1 MIKLFFNIMFLI
13 SISILVIHQSFYY
26 YQFNKI
32 FKKLKNLSEERNIR
46 EDRNLILEY
55 NYNLAQLNYIFCVY
69 FCGLFQ
75 KILYKK
81 NNFEYVE

>member
-1 MIKLFFNIMFLI
+1 MRLFFNI
-13 SISILVIHQSFYY
+13 ILVTCMVILVTHQSFYLY
-26 YQFNKI
+26 KYNKI
-32 FKKLKNLSEERNIR
+32 LSRITFLLADEKIK

-69 FCGLFQ
+69 FCGLLQ